1 MSLMKNIQGTD
12 LFAILY
18 SYTIDNIYQYLLYIC
33 IIYIWLIDYNPEV
46 YHLYN
51 AIALMIFPVS
61 CLQIIA
67 APVPLYAAH
76 ASTVHILRSTKS

>member
-12 LFAILY
+12 LFVILY
-18 SYTIDNIYQYLLYIC
+18 SYIIIIYTSTYIC

>member
-12 LFAILY
+12 LFVILY
-18 SYTIDNIYQYLLYIC
+18 SYIIIIYTSTYIC
-33 IIYIWLIDYNPEV
+33 IIYIWLIDYKPEV